1 MVNWSA
7 GSGRTWSTL
16 VSGSVNGSP
25 GQISGSG
32 DSVKLSQLGQLS
44 ESTRST
50 QLVNSVHSVNE
61 TAR

>member
-1 MVNWSA
+1 MVNS
-7 GSGRTWSTL
+7 SQRLSQRVT
-16 VSGSVNGSP
+16 GSP